1 MLVNNVGRSA
11 GLSVSCLV
19 FTVSLFS
26 AAWANDV
33 LYDKRFKRLKENASA
48 GDARAQY
55 KLGLCYMKGEN
66 VKVDLDQA
74 ARWFKKAAVQGN
86 IKAAHRLGSSYYNKR
101 NYAQAFKWF
110 SKAAKKQHP
119 VAQYYL
125 AMMYKDGKGTRR
137 DSGYALLW
145 ANRAKNNGIQRA
157 QKLIRSIQKSAKKKP
172 GIKKKDSGELA
183 KKDTK
188 PKDIEKIRTTLLS
201 AKWNT
206 PNHVVES
213 KIMES
218 LRTCIK
224 GAKKLRCKSGRIK
237 TENKNYSADFLV
249 ESILYDFKPSGKF
262 RVRYRTNYVFVLP
275 ADPDDPNPNYFI
287 PSMGP
292 EKEKTLECSLVSSK
306 RIKCL
311 TKDRKT
317 IVYSKK

>member
-1 MLVNNVGRSA
+1 MLVSKVGR
-11 GLSVSCLV
+11 LVCLFV
-19 FTVSLFS
+19 FGSYFSLG
-26 AAWANDV
+26 WANDV
-33 LYDKRFKRLKENASA
+33 LYDKHFKRLQEHARG

-66 VKVDLDQA
+66 VKVDLDKA
-74 ARWFKKAAVQGN
+74 VSWFKKSAVQGN
-86 IKAAHRLGSSYYNKR
+86 IKAAYRLGSSYYKKR
-101 NYAQAFKWF
+101 NYAKAFKWF

-125 AMMYKDGKGTRR
+125 ALMYKEGKGTRR
-137 DSGYALLW
+137 DPGYALLW

-157 QKLIRSIQKSAKKKP
+157 QKLIRSIQKAARKAKNNKTDSREVAKKGTPLKA
-172 GIKKKDSGELA
+172 KDS
-183 KKDTK
+183 
-188 PKDIEKIRTTLLS
+188 EKVRETLLS
-201 AKWNT
+201 AIWKS
-206 PNHVVES
+206 PNHLVES
-213 KIMES
+213 KIMEG
-218 LRTCIK
+218 LRNCIK

-275 ADPDDPNPNYFI
+275 TDPDDPSPDYFI

-292 EKEKTLECSLVSSK
+292 EKEKTLECSLVSPR